1 MRTDRL
7 REMAQSK
14 MHQQDLLV
22 EQFLAPTFA
31 DWVRMASITG
41 ALGVVPYDA
50 AQMTQFATF
59 MCTGWPW
66 IDPVKDATAAA
77 MELNMGTTSPQRI
90 CAEKGRDFYEVID
103 EIADAKA
110 YAISKGITLESVPL
124 AVQVTTPTADDTEET
139 TTTTGRVLPL
149 RKGTA

>member
-1 MRTDRL
+1 
-7 REMAQSK
+7 
-14 MHQQDLLV
+14 
-22 EQFLAPTFA
+22 
-31 DWVRMASITG
+31 
-41 ALGVVPYDA
+41 
-50 AQMTQFATF
+50 
-59 MCTGWPW
+59 
-66 IDPVKDATAAA
+66 VKDATAAA

-110 YAISKGITLESVPL
+110 YALLKGITLESVPL
-124 AVQVTTPTADDTEET
+124 AVQVTTPTADDTEDT